1 MKKFFVSLLLVLPF
15 ISAGAQTIVTIN
27 TEKLLKGIPAYVEAQ
42 DKLSALND
50 KYKTAIQSDVDEI
63 EKLYNDYQQK
73 KYNMTASQRSAA
85 ENEILSREKSV
96 QEKEKIYFGEDG
108 IMSKKSDELL
118 LPIKEKVDASIKAAA
133 VAGGYDMVVDLAIAQ
148 SVVYCEGAKDI
159 TQIVLQ
165 IYNTLK

>member
-1 MKKFFVSLLLVLPF
+1 MKKFFVSLLLILPF

-27 TEKLLKGIPAYVEAQ
+27 TEKLLKSIPAYVAAQ
-42 DKLSALND
+42 DELASLNE
-50 KYKTAIQSDVDEI
+50 KYKAAIQSEVDEI

-73 KYNMTASQRSAA
+73 KYTLTASQRSAA
-85 ENEILSREKSV
+85 ENEILSREKST

-133 VAGGYDMVVDLAIAQ
+133 LAGGYAMVVDLAIAQ
-148 SVVYCEGAKDI
+148 SVVYSEGAKDI
-159 TQIVLQ
+159 TEIVLQ